1 MSKISRRNFLKS
13 SAVVAFGISNLDAK
27 MLDFSKQS
35 QENIKATYFIKDL
48 MCNGDFSNIQADKA
62 LEVNGDI
69 RAIYSD
75 LKTAFQS
82 KAIIASISTEATFF
96 VLSTMAA
103 DYGLRVAYNAKN
115 NGVRTWVL
123 TPKGVKL

>member
-35 QENIKATYFIKDL
+35 QESIKATYFIKDL
-48 MCNGDFSNIQADKA
+48 MCNGDFSNIQADKT

-96 VLSTMAA
+96 VIGTMAA
-103 DYGLRVAYNAKN
+103 DYGLRVAYNTKN
-115 NGVRTWVL
+115 DGVRTWVL
-123 TPKGVKL
+123 APKGVAL

>member
-27 MLDFSKQS
+27 MLDFSR
-35 QENIKATYFIKDL
+35 QETIKATYFIKDL
-48 MCNGDFSNIQADKA
+48 MCDGDFSNIQADKT
-62 LEVNGDI
+62 LEINGDI
-69 RAIYSD
+69 STIYSD
-75 LKTAFQS
+75 LKAAFQS
-82 KAIIASISTEATFF
+82 KAILASISTETTFF

-115 NGVRTWVL
+115 NGVRTWIL
-123 TPKGVKL
+123 APKGVTL